1 MQVKYRKSV
10 SFLLPFHNFINNRR
24 MINHKHHNPKQ
35 IVGELK
41 RRLRLKI
48 YKLKLLSRH
57 LSGYNFVRFLKPA
70 APLRLPGRLN
80 RRLIV
85 ALKTHGI

>member
-1 MQVKYRKSV
+1 MMTSPWPP
-10 SFLLPFHNFINNRR
+10 S
-24 MINHKHHNPKQ
+24 HHNPEQ

-57 LSGYNFVRFLKPA
+57 LSGYNLVRFLKPA
-70 APLRLPGRLN
+70 APLRLPGRMN
-80 RRLIV
+80 RGLIV
-85 ALKTHGI
+85 ALKTHAISYKPKEEVSIRTPSTQRM